1 MGGEF
6 ESGTRMPGA
15 PSRWNA
21 KKEMSWVPL
30 RVGLVAEVEYEGL
43 LNGRFRHNG
52 RVLRFRPDRTP
63 ESCTYAQLDVVA
75 PAEIAQTFG

>member
-1 MGGEF
+1 
-6 ESGTRMPGA
+6 MPGA
-15 PSRWNA
+15 PSRGNA

-30 RVGLVAEVEYEGL
+30 RVGLVVEVEYEGL

-75 PAEIAQTFG
+75 PAEIAQIFG